1 MHFFFGRIMLL
12 ENIVNLVCLLLLTV
26 QMLDHVGLLLQAK
39 GLNGGSLIQVD
50 FIELDNLLLTLEL
63 ILKLHLQLLLELN
76 LLLLVQSQLLD
87 FVDQLLRGNYVVI
100 YILVMVRRA
109 PWLHVVINSGT
120 MYSGL
125 FRLILVLLG
134 CSEQWMRLG
143 HCLLHL

>member
-1 MHFFFGRIMLL
+1 MLL
-12 ENIVNLVCLLLLTV
+12 ENVVNLVCLLLLTV

-76 LLLLVQSQLLD
+76 LLLLVQPELLD
-87 FVDQLLRGNYVVI
+87 FVDQLFRGNYVVI

-109 PWLHVVINSGT
+109 PWLHVMINVST

-125 FRLILVLLG
+125 CCLILVLLG
-134 CSEQWMRLG
+134 SSE
-143 HCLLHL
+143 

>member
-12 ENIVNLVCLLLLTV
+12 ENVVNLVCLLLLTV

-87 FVDQLLRGNYVVI
+87 FVDQLFRGNYVVI

-109 PWLHVVINSGT
+109 PWLHVMINVST

-125 FRLILVLLG
+125 CCLILVLLG
-134 CSEQWMRLG
+134 SSE
-143 HCLLHL
+143 

>member
-12 ENIVNLVCLLLLTV
+12 ENVVNLVCLLLLTV

-87 FVDQLLRGNYVVI
+87 FVDQLFRGNYVVI
-100 YILVMVRRA
+100 YILVMVRRV
-109 PWLHVVINSGT
+109 PWLHVMINVGT

-125 FRLILVLLG
+125 FCLVLVLLG
-134 CSEQWMRLG
+134 SSE
-143 HCLLHL
+143 

>member
-12 ENIVNLVCLLLLTV
+12 ENVVNLVCLLLLTV

-87 FVDQLLRGNYVVI
+87 FVDQLFRGNYVVI

-109 PWLHVVINSGT
+109 PWLHVMINVGT

-125 FRLILVLLG
+125 CCLILVLLG
-134 CSEQWMRLG
+134 SSE
-143 HCLLHL
+143 

>member
-12 ENIVNLVCLLLLTV
+12 ENVVNLVCLLLLTV

-76 LLLLVQSQLLD
+76 LLLLVQPQLLD
-87 FVDQLLRGNYVVI
+87 FVDQLFRGNYVVI
-100 YILVMVRRA
+100 YILVMVRRV
-109 PWLHVVINSGT
+109 PWLHVMINVGT

-125 FRLILVLLG
+125 CCLILVLLG
-134 CSEQWMRLG
+134 SSE
-143 HCLLHL
+143 

>member
-1 MHFFFGRIMLL
+1 MLL
-12 ENIVNLVCLLLLTV
+12 ENVVNLVCLLLLTV

-87 FVDQLLRGNYVVI
+87 FVDQLFRGNYVVI

-109 PWLHVVINSGT
+109 PWLHVMINVST

-125 FRLILVLLG
+125 CCLILVLLG
-134 CSEQWMRLG
+134 SSE
-143 HCLLHL
+143 

>member
-12 ENIVNLVCLLLLTV
+12 ENVVNLVCLLLLTV

-87 FVDQLLRGNYVVI
+87 FVDQLFRGNYVVI
-100 YILVMVRRA
+100 YILVMVRRV
-109 PWLHVVINSGT
+109 PWLHVMINVGT

-125 FRLILVLLG
+125 CCLILVLLG
-134 CSEQWMRLG
+134 SSE
-143 HCLLHL
+143 

>member
-12 ENIVNLVCLLLLTV
+12 ENVVNLVCLLLLTV

-76 LLLLVQSQLLD
+76 LLLLVQPELLD
-87 FVDQLLRGNYVVI
+87 FVDQLFRGNYVVI
-100 YILVMVRRA
+100 YILVMVRRV
-109 PWLHVVINSGT
+109 PWLHVMINVGT

-125 FRLILVLLG
+125 CCLILVLLG
-134 CSEQWMRLG
+134 SSE
-143 HCLLHL
+143 